1 MQGHDEV
8 IARFI
13 PDVRRLGCTDPS
25 MPMATILVR
34 NADGRMSLEPVDPD
48 ATLGQEALATGAF
61 RKGNP
66 IVDPVSRR
74 IMGYEMEPANP
85 MTLRVQLA

>member
-1 MQGHDEV
+1 MNGQDEV
-8 IARFI
+8 LARFI
-13 PDVRRLGCTDPS
+13 PDVRRLGCSDPGV
-25 MPMATILVR
+25 PMATILVR
-34 NADGRMSLEPVDPD
+34 SADGRMSLQPVDPD

-74 IMGYEMEPANP
+74 ILGYEMEPANVL
-85 MTLRVQLA
+85 TLRVQLA

>member
-13 PDVRRLGCTDPS
+13 PDVRRLGCSDPDV
-25 MPMATILVR
+25 PMATILVR
-34 NADGRMSLEPVDPD
+34 SANGRMSMQPVDPD
-48 ATLGQEALATGAF
+48 ATLGHQALATGAF

-74 IMGYEMEPANP
+74 IIGYEMEQTHPL
-85 MTLRVQLA
+85 TLRAEHA

>member
-1 MQGHDEV
+1 MDGHDEV

-13 PDVRRLGCTDPS
+13 PEVCRLGPNSDLPT
-25 MPMATILVR
+25 ATILVR
-34 NADGRMSLEPVDPD
+34 TADGRMVMQPVDPD
-48 ATLGQEALATGAF
+48 TTLGQEALTTGAF

-74 IMGYEMEPANP
+74 ILGYEMEPAHS
-85 MTLRVQLA
+85 MTLRVVV